1 MTHGDSAMHHTSS
14 FRHTLSG
21 AVFAASMMI
30 AGPAVAHWGH
40 LGDLA
45 GHGHLAGAVLAGAAA
60 VLAAGLIATCGNSD
74 NKDND
79 IAADDADDASSA
91 HADGDST
98 ANPASASCIMIVDPE
113 HQRPAIKAFST
124 GVRAHG

>member
-1 MTHGDSAMHHTSS
+1 MHHTSS

-21 AVFAASMMI
+21 AVFAAPMMI
-30 AGPAVAHWGH
+30 AGPAIAHWGH

-45 GHGHLAGAVLAGAAA
+45 GHGHLAGAVLNGAAA
-60 VLAAGLIATCGNSD
+60 VLAAGLIATYGNSD

-79 IAADDADDASSA
+79 ITADDASSA

-98 ANPASASCIMIVDPE
+98 ANPAPASSIMIVDPE
-113 HQRPAIKAFST
+113 HQRPAIKAFSA
-124 GVRAHG
+124 GARAHG

>member
-14 FRHTLSG
+14 FCHTLSG
-21 AVFAASMMI
+21 AVFAASMII
-30 AGPAVAHWGH
+30 AGLAVAHWRH

-45 GHGHLAGAVLAGAAA
+45 DHGHLAGAVLAGAAA
-60 VLAAGLIATCGNSD
+60 VLAAGLIATYGNSD

-79 IAADDADDASSA
+79 ITADDVSSA

-98 ANPASASCIMIVDPE
+98 ANLAPASSIMIVDPK
-113 HQRPAIKAFST
+113 HQRLAIKTFSA
-124 GVRAHG
+124 GAWAHG

>member
-1 MTHGDSAMHHTSS
+1 MHYTSY

-30 AGPAVAHWGH
+30 AGSAVAHWGH

-60 VLAAGLIATCGNSD
+60 VLAAGLIATHGNSD

-79 IAADDADDASSA
+79 ITADDASSA

-98 ANPASASCIMIVDPE
+98 ANPAPASSIMIVDPE
-113 HQRPAIKAFST
+113 HQRPAIKAFSA
-124 GVRAHG
+124 GARAHG

>member
-60 VLAAGLIATCGNSD
+60 VLAVGLIATCGNSD

-79 IAADDADDASSA
+79 ITADDASSA

>member
-1 MTHGDSAMHHTSS
+1 MTHGDSAMHYTSY

-30 AGPAVAHWGH
+30 AGSAVAHWGH
-40 LGDLA
+40 LGYLA

-60 VLAAGLIATCGNSD
+60 VLAAGLIATHGNSD

-79 IAADDADDASSA
+79 ITADDASSA
-91 HADGDST
+91 NAGGDST
-98 ANPASASCIMIVDPE
+98 ANPAPASSIMIVDPE
-113 HQRPAIKAFST
+113 HQRPAIKAFSA
-124 GVRAHG
+124 GARAHG

>member
-1 MTHGDSAMHHTSS
+1 MNHTSF

-21 AVFAASMMI
+21 AVFAASMII
-30 AGPAVAHWGH
+30 AGSAVAHWGH

-45 GHGHLAGAVLAGAAA
+45 GHGHLAGAALAGAAA
-60 VLAAGLIATCGNSD
+60 VLATGLIATCGNSD
-74 NKDND
+74 NKNND
-79 IAADDADDASSA
+79 ITADDADDATST

-98 ANPASASCIMIVDPE
+98 ANPALVSSIMIVDPE

>member
-1 MTHGDSAMHHTSS
+1 MHHTSS

-60 VLAAGLIATCGNSD
+60 VLAAGLSATCGNSD

-79 IAADDADDASSA
+79 ITADDADDASSA

>member
-74 NKDND
+74 NKDNE
-79 IAADDADDASSA
+79 IAADDASST

-98 ANPASASCIMIVDPE
+98 ANPAPVSSIMIVDPE
-113 HQRPAIKAFST
+113 HQRPAIKAFSA